1 MKKVILLSF
10 FIFCCKTLFA
20 FETIDNTIKYGVLI
34 DFDTGEIL
42 YEKNKN
48 EITAPSSTTKIMTAY
63 VIFDMLEEG
72 KISLNDKFR
81 VSVKA
86 WRQEG
91 TRMFL
96 EPDWKITVDELLKGL
111 IIVSGNDS
119 AIVLAEG
126 SAKTINNF
134 VGIMNETAKKLGMKD
149 TNFTNPNGL
158 YEKNHYMSVYDL
170 AILSQALIKNHYK
183 YYKKYFSQSEY
194 SFNNIK
200 QKNKNVLLSEY
211 DGVDGLKTGFTDYGK
226 YSMSASVNKQNKRLI
241 AVVNGANSEKE
252 RSNQVKSLFDYGYK
266 QYSYIELY
274 RSGDVIGDVNVLFG
288 SDTFVSAYTKNDIIY
303 STNKNRI
310 ENIKVEFIANKYL
323 QAPIKKDDVVGYLQI
338 TDKDRIT
345 KVDLLALNDIEV
357 ATRLQKIKSLF
368 IYNSKKLIEKD

>member
-10 FIFCCKTLFA
+10 YIFFCKTLFA
-20 FETIDNTIKYGVLI
+20 FETIDNTIKYGVLM

-72 KISLNDKFR
+72 KFSLNDKFR

-126 SAKTINNF
+126 SAKTIDNF

-183 YYKKYFSQSEY
+183 YYKKYFSQREY

-200 QKNKNVLLSEY
+200 QKNKNILLSEY

-226 YSMSASVNKQNKRLI
+226 YSISASAKKHNKRLI
-241 AVVNGANSEKE
+241 AVVNGASSEKE
-252 RSNQVKSLFDYGYK
+252 RSNQVQSLLNYGYK

-274 RSGDVIGDVNVLFG
+274 RGGDVIGDVKVLFG
-288 SDTFVSAYTKNDIIY
+288 SDTFVPAYTKNDIIY

-310 ENIKVEFIANKYL
+310 ENIKVEFITNKYL
-323 QAPIKKDDVVGYLQI
+323 QAPIKKDDIVGYLQI
-338 TDKDRIT
+338 IDKDKIT
-345 KVDLLALNDIEV
+345 KINLLALNDISV

-368 IYNSKKLIEKD
+368 IYNSKKLIGRD